1 MDKIKLTLL
10 LGLHT
15 SGRDK
20 TFSQILDDARVSYT
34 HIEELEAASKLES
47 LGLIQLASY
56 QLPLEIRAELT
67 AEGKSFVEAI
77 QNQSTH
83 RGYFRPG
90 TRG

>member
-20 TFSQILDDARVSYT
+20 TFSQILDEARVSYT
-34 HIEELEAASKLES
+34 HLEELEAASKLES

-67 AEGKSFVEAI
+67 AEGKLFVENI
-77 QNQSTH
+77 QRESTRRDYFQPGS
-83 RGYFRPG
+83 RG
-90 TRG
+90 

>member
-10 LGLHT
+10 LGLHS

-47 LGLIQLASY
+47 LGFIQLASY

-67 AEGKSFVEAI
+67 AEGKAFVENI
-77 QNQSTH
+77 QKQSIH
-83 RGYFRPG
+83 RDYFRPG
-90 TRG
+90 SRG

>member
-15 SGRDK
+15 SGREK
-20 TFSQILDDARVSYT
+20 TFSQILDDANISYT

-67 AEGKSFVEAI
+67 ADGKTFVDAI
-77 QNQSTH
+77 KNQSTH
-83 RGYFRPG
+83 RDYFRPG
-90 TRG
+90 SRG